1 MKEKTF
7 EVNENAKTIKI
18 YSETLWNDLS
28 VGKSFDDYG
37 NVTAIADGTAK
48 TKEGYTLIA
57 HFTQTTKATKKKQVK
72 AVKAVQKQSTKE
84 REIRTI
90 EVISSN
96 AYMTIKGKDDVS
108 IQLAEVPTMILDIA
122 LMLKRNEKPVLTVT
136 KERKQYVLNYVKGYK
151 SNKVNSYNRNCNLA
165 GNVNVDKAIAHITS
179 TLK

>member
-1 MKEKTF
+1 MKKTY
-7 EVNENAKTIKI
+7 EVNNKARVIKVF
-18 YSETLWNDLS
+18 SETMWNELS
-28 VGKSFDDYG
+28 IGKDFEEYG
-37 NVTAIADGTAK
+37 NITAIADGTAK

-57 HFTQTTKATKKKQVK
+57 HFTVTAKASKKKVT
-72 AVKAVQKQSTKE
+72 AVKAKQKVTTQE

-136 KERKQYVLNYVKGYK
+136 KERKAYVLNYVKGYK

-165 GNVNVDKAIAHITS
+165 GNVNVDKAIQYIAS